1 MRKIFL
7 AFLLFQKRIV
17 KKPVFIITI
26 ILIPLLMI
34 MLAAFSVQKSALVEV
49 AVFSEQNKSDSDSLL
64 KDILESSTQVISF
77 YECGSVKEV
86 KQNVITGKAECGY
99 IIPADIDDFAKWYYT
114 DDKTIDSK
122 DNIKVLLKD
131 SSVTTRVVNEIV
143 LEKIFSRNA
152 YNIAKNFLREKHE
165 QKIQTNGASAR
176 FRELYE
182 KNSNKQMMF
191 KFEYA
196 DGSDNSLLNDTYN
209 NYYMLPVRGILA
221 VLILMSGLAGVLM
234 LNRDDERGVWG
245 MIRRN
250 RRSSFDFFYIFSSQ
264 FLVAVCSFAEIMCTG
279 LAVSFVWELF
289 ILMIYSLLVTSFC
302 NILRMIIK
310 NQYTFCSVIPV
321 LILLSLLVCPVFI
334 DLENISGIIGVIRK
348 LLPVSYYLES
358 VHSLRLFV
366 RMIAVTAVLCMLQL
380 FLPIISDKC
389 KFKLTCRC

>member
-1 MRKIFL
+1 
-7 AFLLFQKRIV
+7 
-17 KKPVFIITI
+17 
-26 ILIPLLMI
+26 
-34 MLAAFSVQKSALVEV
+34 
-49 AVFSEQNKSDSDSLL
+49 
-64 KDILESSTQVISF
+64 
-77 YECGSVKEV
+77 
-86 KQNVITGKAECGY
+86 
-99 IIPADIDDFAKWYYT
+99 
-114 DDKTIDSK
+114 
-122 DNIKVLLKD
+122 
-131 SSVTTRVVNEIV
+131 
-143 LEKIFSRNA
+143 
-152 YNIAKNFLREKHE
+152 
-165 QKIQTNGASAR
+165 
-176 FRELYE
+176 
-182 KNSNKQMMF
+182 MMF

-234 LNRDDERGVWG
+234 LNRDDEKGVWG

-264 FLVAVCSFAEIMCTG
+264 FLVAVCSLAAIMCTG
-279 LAVSFVWELF
+279 LAVNFVWELF
-289 ILMIYSLLVTSFC
+289 ILLIYSLLVTSFC

-334 DLENISGIIGVIRK
+334 DLGNISGIIGVIRK

-380 FLPIISDKC
+380 FPSNYI
-389 KFKLTCRC
+389 RQM